1 MLGENNEPQVN
12 FDSIQGVSESKR
24 RLQMLFALGLLLTAL
39 VLLVL
44 KNKQFWSDAL
54 NLEELTAKLTTETAS
69 NSQPRVVKTPARKLD
84 SKPNAAPSATTADK
98 LSPETET
105 LPAPLQVDVSYSS
118 GRHETL
124 VARNSAIQLD
134 LKQSPPPVA
143 LFTGPEPGAGVQV
156 RFSGGAMEMLGQPKE
171 PVYPLRAQQANVQGS
186 VVLLAKIA
194 EDGSVQAVQVISGHP
209 MLSGAAL
216 EAVKQ
221 WHFKPHYDDA
231 GKAVPLETRV
241 TVNFTISTQ

>member
-12 FDSIQGVSESKR
+12 FDSIQAVSDSKR
-24 RLQMLFALGLLLTAL
+24 RAQMLFALGLLLTAL
-39 VLLVL
+39 ILLGV
-44 KNKQFWSDAL
+44 KNRQFWSDAL
-54 NLEELTAKLTTETAS
+54 NIEEITSGTTTETAG
-69 NSQPRVVKTPARKLD
+69 NSQSRLVKAPSRKLD
-84 SKPNAAPSATTADK
+84 SKPNALPNPQIADK
-98 LSPETET
+98 ISSEMQT
-105 LPAPLQVDVSYSS
+105 LPAPLQVDVTYAS

-134 LKQSPPPVA
+134 LRQTPPPLP

-156 RFSGGAMEMLGQPKE
+156 RFSGGTMEILGRPKE
-171 PVYPLRAQQANVQGS
+171 PVYPLPAQQANVQGS
-186 VVLLAKIA
+186 VVLLARIA
-194 EDGSVQAVQVISGHP
+194 ADGSVQSVQVISGHP

-221 WHFKPHYDDA
+221 WHFKPHYES
-231 GKAVPLETRV
+231 GNAVPLETRV